1 LRNSTVVNKAS
12 RTLQTAIKAG
22 DKVQQTSKLTRI
34 MNDFAK
40 SFDIRAVIFGT
51 FYRCGFDLHELTP
64 SEKQMIEIIQL
75 YPYLKN
81 GEIWRDI
88 EEEFEDTNLKPTSDD
103 KHWMETCIEESR
115 EQTEAA
121 IYDQQVLAGE
131 MRSKDQ
137 EELDRYFAA
146 IRLKNELNN
155 QQKGPGRGQK
165 KKAI

>member
-1 LRNSTVVNKAS
+1 
-12 RTLQTAIKAG
+12 
-22 DKVQQTSKLTRI
+22 
-34 MNDFAK
+34 MNDYAK
-40 SFDIRAVIFGT
+40 TFDNRAVIFGT
-51 FYRCGFDLHELTP
+51 FYRCGFDLHELTAT
-64 SEKQMIEIIQL
+64 EKQMIEIIQL

-81 GEIWRDI
+81 GEIWRDV

-131 MRSKDQ
+131 MRAKDQ

-146 IRLKNELNN
+146 IRLKNELSN
-155 QQKGPGRGQK
+155 QQKGPSRSTKSKIGKGK
-165 KKAI
+165 WLNSNLLTYEYELSMTSIL

>member
-1 LRNSTVVNKAS
+1 
-12 RTLQTAIKAG
+12 
-22 DKVQQTSKLTRI
+22 
-34 MNDFAK
+34 MNDFSK

-51 FYRCGFDLHELTP
+51 FYRCGFDLHTLTP

-88 EEEFEDTNLKPTSDD
+88 AEEFEDTNLKPTSDD
-103 KHWMETCIEESR
+103 RHWMETSIEESR

-146 IRLKNELNN
+146 IRLMNELNN
-155 QQKGPGRGQK
+155 QQKLPGRTGGK
-165 KKAI
+165 KGKK

>member
-1 LRNSTVVNKAS
+1 MDSGIKAS
-12 RTLQTAIKAG
+12 RSLTQALKAA
-22 DKVQQTSKLTRI
+22 DKQSNNADSHLARV
-34 MNDFAK
+34 MNEYSK

-64 SEKQMIEIIQL
+64 SEKQRMEIIQL

-88 EEEFEDTNLKPTSDD
+88 AEFFEDKNIRPTSDD
-103 KHWMETCIEESR
+103 KHWMETCVEESR

-131 MRSKDQ
+131 MRQKEQ
-137 EELDRYFAA
+137 EELDRYYAA
-146 IRLKNELNN
+146 IRLKNELSN
-155 QQKGPGRGQK
+155 QQKGPARTQK
-165 KKAI
+165 KGAK